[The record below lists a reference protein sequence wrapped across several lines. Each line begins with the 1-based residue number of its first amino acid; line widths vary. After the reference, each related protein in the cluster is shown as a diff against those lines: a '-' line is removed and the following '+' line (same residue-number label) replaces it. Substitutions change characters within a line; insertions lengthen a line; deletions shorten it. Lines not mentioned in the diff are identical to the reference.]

1 MYITQDRVILLD
13 TQPLLSWA
21 LTDLYTQQQVSSA
34 PGKWSIDDYAE
45 MSSLQVELLFIPY
58 HTPP

>member
-21 LTDLYTQQQVSSA
+21 LTDLYTQQVSSA
-34 PGKWSIDDYAE
+34 PGKWSIDGYAE
-45 MSSLQVELLFIPY
+45 MSSLQVEMLFIP
-58 HTPP
+58 